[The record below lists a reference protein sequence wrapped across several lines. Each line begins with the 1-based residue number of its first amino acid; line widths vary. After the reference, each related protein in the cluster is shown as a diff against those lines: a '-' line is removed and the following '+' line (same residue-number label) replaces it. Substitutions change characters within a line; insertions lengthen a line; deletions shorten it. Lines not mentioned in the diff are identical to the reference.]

1 MNIQEVLQWTDE
13 QVFVKTGKHLDSLQ
27 KAILEGTWQRQ
38 KYAEIAE
45 NYNCSHDHV
54 KKQAWKLWKVLSDI
68 LEEDI
73 KQSNFRS
80 LFETLGSY
88 SNITNNCVNIV
99 NNSVNLNGKNS
110 QSSEITQHQNPD
122 LQKDRSHPPNNN
134 NSNLNQP
141 KKYSD
146 LTEAPEV
153 LSFYDHT
160 SELSTLKQWIL
171 EEQMRLITIYGLS
184 EIGKSAI
191 AVQLIKEIQQEFDII
206 IWRSLSH
213 KPLLSELK
221 TNLIQ
226 CLYQTEDSPL
236 PTVLDYFRSYR
247 CLLIL
252 DDLQSILC
260 SGQLAGQ
267 YLPNYEDY
275 GLFFKQIAT
284 SCHPSCLI
292 LLSWEKPREIDI
304 LEGKNSC
311 IRTLHLQGL
320 GEGGKSILEEK
331 ELLDEEQWL
340 ELIELYQGHPMAL
353 KLIAN
358 TINNLFNG
366 SVSKFL
372 KGKTVFLGDLEPLLQ
387 SHWQRLSVVEKQ
399 IMIEIANQSEEVE
412 IEPMMLELKLS
423 LDEIINGIQSL
434 QRRGLVEKGKEANHS
449 KFFLDPL
456 FKIYIS
462 KKGVNQ

>member
-1 MNIQEVLQWTDE
+1 MDIQEVLQWTDE
-13 QVFVKTGKHLDSLQ
+13 QVFAKTGKHLDSLQ

-38 KYAEIAE
+38 KYGEIAE

-88 SNITNNCVNIV
+88 SNITNNCINIV

-122 LQKDRSHPPNNN
+122 LKKDRVPTSNNKKH
-134 NSNLNQP
+134 NLNQP
-141 KKYSD
+141 KQSD

-153 LSFYDHT
+153 LSFYDRT

-206 IWRSLSH
+206 IWRSLSQ
-213 KPLLSELK
+213 KLLLSELK

-226 CLYQTEDSPL
+226 CLSQTEDSPL

-252 DDLQSILC
+252 DDLQSIFS

-267 YLPNYEDY
+267 YLPEYEDY
-275 GLFFKQIAT
+275 ALFFKQIAT

-292 LLSWEKPREIDI
+292 LLSWEKPREIDT
-304 LEGKNSC
+304 LEGRNSC

-320 GEGGKSILEEK
+320 GEGGKAILEEK

-372 KGKTVFLGDLEPLLQ
+372 NSKTVFLGDLDPLFQ

-399 IMIEIANQSEEVE
+399 IIIEMANKSEEVE
-412 IEPMMLELKLS
+412 IEPMILELKLS
-423 LDEIINGIQSL
+423 WDEIINGIQSL
-434 QRRGLVEKGKEANHS
+434 QRRGLVEKRKESNHS
-449 KFFLDPL
+449 KFFLNPL
-456 FKIYIS
+456 FKTYKS
-462 KKGVNQ
+462 KKGV

>member
-1 MNIQEVLQWTDE
+1 MDIQEVLQWTDE
-13 QVFVKTGKHLDSLQ
+13 QVFAKTGKHLDSLQ
-27 KAILEGTWQRQ
+27 KAILEGTWQHQ
-38 KYAEIAE
+38 KYGEIAE

-54 KKQAWKLWKVLSDI
+54 KKQAWKLWKLLSDI

-110 QSSEITQHQNPD
+110 QFSEITQHQNPD

-134 NSNLNQP
+134 NPNLNQP
-141 KKYSD
+141 RKSD

-153 LSFYDHT
+153 LSFYDRT

-206 IWRSLSH
+206 IWRSLSQ
-213 KPLLSELK
+213 KPLLLELK

-226 CLYQTEDSPL
+226 CLSQTEDSPL

-252 DDLQSILC
+252 DDLQSIFI

-292 LLSWEKPREIDI
+292 LLSWEKPREIYI

-320 GEGGKSILEEK
+320 GEGGKAILEEK

-340 ELIELYQGHPMAL
+340 ELINLYQGHPMAL

-358 TINNLFNG
+358 TIDNLFNG
-366 SVSKFL
+366 YVSNFL
-372 KGKTVFLGDLEPLLQ
+372 NSKTVFLGDLEFLFQ

-399 IMIEIANQSEEVE
+399 IIIEMANQSEEVE
-412 IEPMMLELKLS
+412 IEPMILVLKLS

-434 QRRGLVEKGKEANHS
+434 QRRGLLERGKEANHS

-456 FKIYIS
+456 FKIYMS
-462 KKGVNQ
+462 KKGIN

>member
-1 MNIQEVLQWTDE
+1 MDIQEVLQWTDE
-13 QVFVKTGKHLDSLQ
+13 QVFAKTGKHLDSLQ

-38 KYAEIAE
+38 KYGEIAE

-73 KQSNFRS
+73 KQSNLRS
-80 LFETLGSY
+80 IFETLGSH
-88 SNITNNCVNIV
+88 NITNIGDCVNII
-99 NNSVNLNGKNS
+99 NNNNVNLPSEK
-110 QSSEITQHQNPD
+110 QELSEITPYQYFHQKRPY
-122 LQKDRSHPPNNN
+122 PPNNN

-141 KKYSD
+141 KKSD

-153 LSFYDHT
+153 LSFYDRT
-160 SELSTLKQWIL
+160 SELSILKQWIL

-206 IWRSLSH
+206 IWRSLSQ
-213 KPLLSELK
+213 KLLLSELK

-226 CLYQTEDSPL
+226 CLSQTEDSPL

-252 DDLQSILC
+252 DDLQSIFS

-267 YLPNYEDY
+267 YLPDYEDY
-275 GLFFKQIAT
+275 ALFFKQIAT

-292 LLSWEKPREIDI
+292 LLSWEKPREIDT
-304 LEGKNSC
+304 LEGINSS

-320 GEGGKSILEEK
+320 GEGGKALLQEK

-340 ELIELYQGHPMAL
+340 ELIELYHGHPMAL

-366 SVSKFL
+366 YVSKFL
-372 KGKTVFLGDLEPLLQ
+372 NGKTVFLGDLETILQ

-399 IMIEIANQSEEVE
+399 IMIKMANQSEEVE
-412 IEPMMLELKLS
+412 IEPMILELKLS

-434 QRRGLVEKGKEANHS
+434 QRRGLLEKGKKANRS

-456 FKIYIS
+456 FKIYIAN
-462 KKGVNQ
+462 KEVNQ

>member
-1 MNIQEVLQWTDE
+1 MDIQEVLQWTDE
-13 QVFVKTGKHLDSLQ
+13 QVFAKTGKHLDSLQ
-27 KAILEGTWQRQ
+27 KAILEGTWQHQ
-38 KYAEIAE
+38 KYGEIAE
-45 NYNCSHDHV
+45 NYNCSYDHV
-54 KKQAWKLWKVLSDI
+54 KKQAWKLWKLLSDI

-80 LFETLGSY
+80 LFEGLSFY
-88 SNITNNCVNIV
+88 NNITNSCGNIV
-99 NNSVNLNGKNS
+99 NNNVNLGGENL
-110 QSSEITQHQNPD
+110 QISEIAQAQNPD
-122 LQKDRSHPPNNN
+122 LKKDKPHYYNNN
-134 NSNLNQP
+134 NSNINQL

-153 LSFYDHT
+153 LSFYDRT

-206 IWRSLSH
+206 IWRSLSQ
-213 KPLLSELK
+213 KPLLLELK

-226 CLYQTEDSPL
+226 CLSQTEDSPL

-247 CLLIL
+247 CLIIL
-252 DDLQSILC
+252 DDLQSIFS

-284 SCHPSCLI
+284 SCYPSCLI

-320 GEGGKSILEEK
+320 GEEGKAILKEK

-340 ELIELYQGHPMAL
+340 ELINLYQGHPIAL
-353 KLIAN
+353 KLIAH
-358 TINNLFNG
+358 TIDNLFNG
-366 SVSKFL
+366 YVSKFL
-372 KGKTVFLGDLEPLLQ
+372 NSKTVFLGDLEFLFQ

-399 IMIEIANQSEEVE
+399 IIIKMANQSEGIE
-412 IEPMMLELKLS
+412 IEPIILELKLS

-434 QRRGLVEKGKEANHS
+434 QRRGLVEKEKEANHS

-456 FKIYIS
+456 FKIYMS
-462 KKGVNQ
+462 KK

>member
-13 QVFVKTGKHLDSLQ
+13 QVFAKTGKHLDSLQ

-38 KYAEIAE
+38 KYGEIAE

-80 LFETLGSY
+80 LFEGLSFY
-88 SNITNNCVNIV
+88 NNITNSCGNIV
-99 NNSVNLNGKNS
+99 NNNVNFGVENL
-110 QSSEITQHQNPD
+110 QISEIAQDQNPD
-122 LQKDRSHPPNNN
+122 LKKDKSHYSNNN
-134 NSNLNQP
+134 NSNINQL

-146 LTEAPEV
+146 LTEAPEF
-153 LSFYDHT
+153 LSFYDRT

-226 CLYQTEDSPL
+226 CLSQTEDSPL

-247 CLLIL
+247 CLLIF
-252 DDLQSILC
+252 DDLQSIFS

-292 LLSWEKPREIDI
+292 LLSWEKPREITT

-320 GEGGKSILEEK
+320 GEGGKAILEEK

-340 ELIELYQGHPMAL
+340 ELINLYQGHPMAL

-358 TINNLFNG
+358 TIDNLFNG
-366 SVSKFL
+366 YVSKFL
-372 KGKTVFLGDLEPLLQ
+372 NSKTVFLGDLEFLFQ

-399 IMIEIANQSEEVE
+399 IMIKMANQSEEIE
-412 IEPMMLELKLS
+412 IEPMILELKLS

-434 QRRGLVEKGKEANHS
+434 QRRGLVEKEKEANHS

-456 FKIYIS
+456 FKIYMS
-462 KKGVNQ
+462 KK

>member
-1 MNIQEVLQWTDE
+1 MDIQEVLQWTDE
-13 QVFVKTGKHLDSLQ
+13 QVFAKTGKHLDSLQ

-38 KYAEIAE
+38 KYGEIAE

-88 SNITNNCVNIV
+88 SNITNNCINIV

-122 LQKDRSHPPNNN
+122 LKKDRSHPPNNN
-134 NSNLNQP
+134 NPYLNQP

-153 LSFYDHT
+153 LSFYDRT

-206 IWRSLSH
+206 FWRSLSH

-226 CLYQTEDSPL
+226 CLSQTEDSPL

-267 YLPNYEDY
+267 YLPDHEDY

-284 SCHPSCLI
+284 SYHPSCLI
-292 LLSWEKPREIDI
+292 LLSWEKPREISI

-320 GEGGKSILEEK
+320 GEGAEAILEEK
-331 ELLDEEQWL
+331 KLLDEEKWL
-340 ELIELYQGHPMAL
+340 ELIQLYQGHPMAL

-366 SVSKFL
+366 SVFKFL
-372 KGKTVFLGDLEPLLQ
+372 NGKTVFLGDLAPLFQ
-387 SHWQRLSVVEKQ
+387 SHWQRLSLVEKQ
-399 IMIEIANQSEEVE
+399 IMIEMANQSEEVE
-412 IEPMMLELKLS
+412 IEPMILELKLS

-456 FKIYIS
+456 FKIYMS
-462 KKGVNQ
+462 KKEINQ